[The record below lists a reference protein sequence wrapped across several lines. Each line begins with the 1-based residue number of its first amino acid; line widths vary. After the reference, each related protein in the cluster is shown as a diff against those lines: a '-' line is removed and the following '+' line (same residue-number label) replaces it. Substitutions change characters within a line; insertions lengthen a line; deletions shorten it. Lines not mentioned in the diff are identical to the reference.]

1 MNRYNIAIVG
11 AAGAVGKEIIKI
23 LEERNFPINELRLFA
38 TEKSCGTNIPF
49 KGRNIEVTRICEN
62 SFDDIDFALFSAG
75 TEASTNHTPL
85 AVNSGAIVIDNSN
98 AFRMETGVPLV
109 VPEVNPQDAFIH
121 KGIIANPNCSTIQMV
136 VALKPIYDKVGIK
149 RIIVSTYQ
157 SVSGTGKRA
166 IEELEHQ
173 AKAVLNSEQITT
185 EIYPHQ
191 IAFNVLPHIDVFEE
205 NGYTREEMKMVNET
219 KKILGDDEIFV
230 NATCVRVPVITGHAE
245 SVFVETKEDCS
256 LEDFKETLNNFP
268 GVKTIVGAN
277 LYPMPI
283 NTENDDDILVGR
295 IRKFKECEF
304 NLWIVANN
312 LRKGAALNAVQIAEL
327 LLSRNDS

>member
-1 MNRYNIAIVG
+1 MKKRNIAVVG
-11 AAGAVGKEIIKI
+11 AAGAVGREIVKI

-38 TEKSCGTNIPF
+38 AEKSCGTNIPF
-49 KGRNIEVTRICEN
+49 KGKDIEVTKVCEN
-62 SFDDIDFALFSAG
+62 SFDNIDFALFSAG
-75 TEASTNHTPL
+75 TNASILLAPQ

-98 AFRMETGVPLV
+98 AFRMTDDVPLV
-109 VPEVNPQDAFIH
+109 VPEVNPQDTFNQ

-136 VALKPIYDKVGIK
+136 ATLKPVYDKVGIR
-149 RIIVSTYQ
+149 RIIASTYQ
-157 SVSGTGKRA
+157 SVSGTGKKA
-166 IEELEHQ
+166 IDELKHQ
-173 AKAVLNSEQITT
+173 SRAVLNGEKVTS

-219 KKILGDDEIFV
+219 KKILGDDEISV
-230 NATCVRVPVITGHAE
+230 NVTCVRVPVITGHAE
-245 SVFVETKEDCS
+245 SVFIETKEDLS
-256 LEDFKETLNNFP
+256 ITELKKLLNEFP
-268 GVKTIVGAN
+268 GVKTVDDVEK
-277 LYPMPI
+277 YPMPI
-283 NTENDDDILVGR
+283 DSISDDDVLVGR
-295 IRKFKECEF
+295 IRKFREREF